1 MARSLLRTSGV
12 HRYDLVDTTVARRR
26 SRVEGITARNPVGA
40 ALSDRALAAVEAYV
54 EVLGVEL
61 HGEAPIFRNRSGAPY
76 SSDTL
81 GDDFRDIRHL
91 EFGPEETRTLADFR
105 RSGAQE
111 AFAGDARPAD
121 VSHAMGNTIGTS
133 NALFAIYNPVNL
145 ASVLKVHEA
154 QIRGRQKLREGG
166 RKVRPALKK
175 G

>member
-1 MARSLLRTSGV
+1 V
-12 HRYDLVDTTVARRR
+12 K
-26 SRVEGITARNPVGA
+26 
-40 ALSDRALAAVEAYV
+40 
-54 EVLGVEL
+54 VLGVEL

-154 QIRGRQKLREGG
+154 RIRGRQKLREGG
-166 RKVRPALKK
+166 RKVRPALEKK